1 MRAAEQPRAGAG
13 AVGMLV
19 LAGCWAFAGFS
30 SAPAAPPADV
40 VPPAQLQVADQPPA
54 IPPLPKELQWPP
66 IKGGAGSILDA
77 AKNPGINLPYVPID
91 FGTALRLAQTNNLE
105 IAQAR
110 QVVNLME
117 AGLLRAEVLTLP
129 SANANSTYVD
139 HTGRIQ
145 QAIGNI
151 VFTNRQSLWVGGGP
165 GVNFQFSEALFAPL
179 AARQQ
184 VAAAEQGV
192 GRVTLATFL
201 DVADAYFNVMLARRK
216 LALIDETLDFLTADT
231 PSPKR
236 GGAKGL
242 YPLVR
247 DFVKAGR
254 ADALKADEARVLVE
268 VFRRQEDRRKAL
280 QDFEVASAGLARV
293 LYLDPRTFLWPIED
307 FRFPMPLPGQS
318 WLAAD
323 LDNLV
328 QTAASNR
335 PDLAE
340 NQALIRAMLNRWR
353 LAKYRPLSPAF
364 VVNFNAGGFGGGPN
378 FLERLP
384 GTGLAKSSAGPQT
397 HSGYIQEFGGRTDFD
412 ATLVWRLQNLG
423 FGNLAEIRETR
434 TLYNQ
439 SEIRQMQILELVM
452 TQVVQ
457 AKEQVEG
464 SRARLDIT
472 RSALFDEQGEAG
484 GPVFESLRLNFSRI
498 RNVAGARPLEVQ
510 NAIVQLYDLLDKYAL
525 AATDFERSRFRLL
538 IALGLPPGSLFDPAA
553 MPQPGELAPPD
564 QDDEQQRRI
573 DALKE

>member
-1 MRAAEQPRAGAG
+1 MRAREQPQARAW
-13 AVGMLV
+13 AVGMLLV
-19 LAGCWAFAGFS
+19 AGCWIVAGFG
-30 SAPAAPPADV
+30 AALA
-40 VPPAQLQVADQPPA
+40 VPPGNDARQARLQVSDQPPDTL
-54 IPPLPKELQWPP
+54 PLPKELQLPS
-66 IKGGAGSILDA
+66 IKGGGGSIFDA
-77 AKNPGINLPYVPID
+77 AKQPEVNLAVMPID

-110 QVVNLME
+110 QFVNLME
-117 AGLLRAEVLTLP
+117 AGLLRAEVLTFP
-129 SANANSTYVD
+129 NANGGSVYLD

-165 GVNFQFSEALFAPL
+165 GVNFQFNEAIFAPL

-201 DVADAYFNVMLARRK
+201 DVAEAYFNVMLARRK
-216 LALIDETLDFLTADT
+216 LALVDETLDFLTADT

-236 GGAKGL
+236 GDAKGL

-254 ADALKADEARVLVE
+254 AEALKADEARVLVE

-293 LYLDPRTFLWPIED
+293 LYLDPRVFLWPVED
-307 FRFPMPLPGQS
+307 FRFPMPLPGQA
-318 WLAAD
+318 WMMAD
-323 LDNLV
+323 LDQLV
-328 QTAASNR
+328 QAAASNR

-353 LAKYRPLSPAF
+353 MAKFRPFSPSF
-364 VVNFNAGGFGGGPN
+364 IVNFNAGGFGGGPN

-384 GTGLAKSSAGPQT
+384 GSGLAKSSAGPQT
-397 HSGYIQEFGGRTDFD
+397 NSGYIQEFGGRTDFD
-412 ATLVWRLQNLG
+412 AALVWRLQNLG

-452 TQVVQ
+452 MQVVQ

-472 RSALFDEQGEAG
+472 RSALFDEKGEAG

-510 NAIVQLYDLLDKYAL
+510 NAIVQLYDLLDKYAS

-553 MPQPGELAPPD
+553 MPQPGGLAPAL
-564 QDDEQQRRI
+564 DDNQQRRI